1 MKPPSPDLKLY
12 LLGYVTNHK
21 IELGGPDVK
30 GQVVAEHVRVF
41 RKEPTGLDAVEGTGK
56 ATPGFIREMLRPL
69 REVKPRPLTASKEG
83 ITNVRFHRV
92 WANGRNGVRVQ
103 AAAAR

>member
-1 MKPPSPDLKLY
+1 MRDPARH
-12 LLGYVTNHK
+12 VTNQK

-41 RKEPTGLDAVEGTGK
+41 RKEPTGLDAMEGTGK
-56 ATPGFIREMLRPL
+56 ATPEFIREMLKPL
-69 REVKPRPLTASKEG
+69 REVKPQPLTPLEDDV
-83 ITNVRFHRV
+83 TDVRFYRV

-103 AAAAR
+103 ATSAP